1 VDSLSTIARRRRPTR
16 PIRRASACAYG
27 QAVRIAV
34 LSDLHLGTRTR
45 VDLARRAD
53 VRARLVERIRGF
65 DEVVL
70 LGDAIELRDRPLNVA
85 LAAAEPFLAEL
96 GASLGNGRVVL
107 VPGNHDHRLV
117 HETLD
122 GRRGSG
128 SLVQDIGPG
137 RRGAAGAI
145 RDRLATELVVA
156 YPGWRVTDRVWATH
170 GHYLDAHSNAPTL
183 ECVMAALT
191 GLARRRPAMRAGSE
205 RDYEAVLAPAYGL
218 YYRVAQRPR
227 LGALAD
233 AGKALVRR
241 AEAGLGTRGP
251 ADRRACGRAIA
262 RLRLGGGRLGPV
274 PGELRRPGLL
284 PFALV
289 LERLGIEADHV
300 LFGHTHR
307 AGPLP
312 GDPASSWRCRNG
324 TALWNTGSWVYD
336 PGRVAHDR
344 SSPYWPGTLVTLE
357 GSDPPRLQ
365 HLLGTIP
372 EEVGT
377 HEKTARDV

>member
-1 VDSLSTIARRRRPTR
+1 
-16 PIRRASACAYG
+16 
-27 QAVRIAV
+27 VRIAV

-45 VDLARRAD
+45 VDLARRPD
-53 VRARLVERIRGF
+53 VRARIVERIRGF

-70 LGDAIELRDRPLNVA
+70 LGDAIELRDRPIAVA
-85 LAAAEPFLAEL
+85 LASAGPFLAEL
-96 GASLGNGRVVL
+96 GASLRNGRVVL

-117 HETLD
+117 HETRD
-122 GRRGSG
+122 RRRVSG
-128 SLVQDIGPG
+128 SLVREIAPG
-137 RRGAAGAI
+137 CGGAAGAI
-145 RDRLATELVVA
+145 RDRLGTELVVA

-170 GHYLDAHSNAPTL
+170 GHYLDAHSDTPTL

-191 GLARRRPAMRAGSE
+191 GLARRRPAMRASSE

-233 AGKALVRR
+233 PGKALVRR

-251 ADRRACGRAIA
+251 PPDRSARGRGIA
-262 RLRLGGGRLGPV
+262 RLRLGGGRLGPA

-289 LERLGIEADHV
+289 LERLRIEADHV

-312 GDPASSWRCRNG
+312 GDPAGSWRCRNG

-336 PGRVAHDR
+336 PVRVANDR

-365 HLLGTIP
+365 HLLETIP

>member
-1 VDSLSTIARRRRPTR
+1 M
-16 PIRRASACAYG
+16 
-27 QAVRIAV
+27 RIAV

-45 VDLARRAD
+45 VDLARRPE
-53 VRARLVERIRGF
+53 VRARIMERIRGC

-70 LGDAIELRDRPLNVA
+70 LGDAIELRDRPLDVA
-85 LAAAEPFLAEL
+85 LAASEPFLTEL
-96 GASLGNGRVVL
+96 GASLRNGRVVL

-117 HETLD
+117 HETRE
-122 GRRGSG
+122 RRRASG
-128 SLVQDIGPG
+128 SLVTEIGPG

-145 RDRLATELVVA
+145 RDRLGCELVVA

-183 ECVMAALT
+183 ECTMAALT
-191 GLARRRPAMRAGSE
+191 GLARGRPAMRAASP
-205 RDYEAVLAPAYGL
+205 RDYEAVLAPTYGL
-218 YYRVAQRPR
+218 YYRIAQRPH
-227 LGALAD
+227 LHALAD

-241 AEAGLGTRGP
+241 VEAGLGTRGP
-251 ADRRACGRAIA
+251 ASNGGAPVRGIA
-262 RLRLGGGRLGPV
+262 SLRLGGGRLGTA

-289 LERLGIEADHV
+289 LERLRIEADHV

-312 GDPASSWRCRNG
+312 GDPASLWRGRNG

-336 PGRVAHDR
+336 PGRAGADDS

-357 GSDPPRLQ
+357 GSGPPRLH
-365 HLLGTIP
+365 HLLQALP
-372 EEVGT
+372 EFLR
-377 HEKTARDV
+377 AAA

>member
-1 VDSLSTIARRRRPTR
+1 M
-16 PIRRASACAYG
+16 
-27 QAVRIAV
+27 RIAV

-45 VDLARRAD
+45 VDLARRPD
-53 VRARLVERIRGF
+53 VRARIVERIRGF

-70 LGDAIELRDRPLNVA
+70 LGDAIELRDRPLAVA
-85 LAAAEPFLAEL
+85 LAAAGPFLAEL
-96 GASLGNGRVVL
+96 GASLRNGRVVL

-117 HETLD
+117 HETRD
-122 GRRGSG
+122 RRRASG
-128 SLVQDIGPG
+128 SLVREIAPG
-137 RRGAAGAI
+137 RRGVAGAI
-145 RDRLATELVVA
+145 RDRLGSELVVA

-170 GHYLDAHSNAPTL
+170 GHYLDAHSDAPTL

-191 GLARRRPAMRAGSE
+191 GLARRRPAMRASTE
-205 RDYEAVLAPAYGL
+205 HDYEAVLAPAYGL
-218 YYRVAQRPR
+218 YYRIAQRPR
-227 LGALAD
+227 LHAFAD

-241 AEAGLGTRGP
+241 LEAGLDTRGP
-251 ADRRACGRAIA
+251 APDGRARGRGTGA
-262 RLRLGGGRLGPV
+262 RLRMGGGRLGLA

-312 GDPASSWRCRNG
+312 GDPDSVWRCRGG

-336 PGRVAHDR
+336 PGRVGAHGR

-357 GSDPPRLQ
+357 GSDRPRLH
-365 HLLGTIP
+365 HLLETIP
-372 EEVGT
+372 EGVA
-377 HEKTARDV
+377 TA

>member
-1 VDSLSTIARRRRPTR
+1 
-16 PIRRASACAYG
+16 
-27 QAVRIAV
+27 VRVAV

-45 VDLARRAD
+45 VDLARRSD
-53 VRARLVERIRGF
+53 VRARIVERIRGF

-70 LGDAIELRDRPLNVA
+70 LGDAIELRDRPLAVA
-85 LAAAEPFLAEL
+85 LEAAGPFLAEL
-96 GASLGNGRVVL
+96 GASLRNGRVVL

-117 HETLD
+117 HETRD
-122 GRRGSG
+122 RRRTSG
-128 SLVQDIGPG
+128 SFVREIAPG
-137 RRGAAGAI
+137 RRGAVGAI
-145 RDRLATELVVA
+145 RDRLGTELVVA

-170 GHYLDAHSNAPTL
+170 GHYLDAHSDTPTL

-191 GLARRRPAMRAGSE
+191 GLARRRPAMRASSE

-227 LGALAD
+227 LHALAD
-233 AGKALVRR
+233 AGKALVCRV
-241 AEAGLGTRGP
+241 EAGLDTRGP
-251 ADRRACGRAIA
+251 APDGGARGRGTA
-262 RLRLGGGRLGPV
+262 RLRMGGGRLGLA
-274 PGELRRPGLL
+274 PGEVRRPGLL

-312 GDPASSWRCRNG
+312 GDPEGVWRCRGG

-336 PGRVAHDR
+336 PGRVGAHDR
-344 SSPYWPGTLVTLE
+344 GSPYWPGTLVTLE
-357 GSDPPRLQ
+357 GSDPPRLH
-365 HLLGTIP
+365 HLLETIP

-377 HEKTARDV
+377 A

>member
-1 VDSLSTIARRRRPTR
+1 
-16 PIRRASACAYG
+16 
-27 QAVRIAV
+27 VRIAV

-45 VDLARRAD
+45 VDLARRPD
-53 VRARLVERIRGF
+53 VRARIAERVRGF

-70 LGDAIELRDRPLNVA
+70 LGDAIELRDRPLDVA
-85 LAAAEPFLAEL
+85 LEAAGPFLAEL
-96 GASLGNGRVVL
+96 GAALGNGRVVL

-117 HETLD
+117 HETRD
-122 GRRGSG
+122 RRASG
-128 SLVQDIGPG
+128 SFVQEIGPG

-145 RDRLATELVVA
+145 RDRLGSELVVA

-191 GLARRRPAMRAGSE
+191 GLARRRPAMRARSE
-205 RDYEAVLAPAYGL
+205 RDYEAVLAPAYGM

-227 LGALAD
+227 LHALAD

-241 AEAGLGTRGP
+241 LEAGLGTRGP
-251 ADRRACGRAIA
+251 APDGSGRGRGLAG
-262 RLRLGGGRLGPV
+262 LRIGGGRLGPA

-312 GDPASSWRCRNG
+312 GDPASSWRSRGG

-336 PGRVAHDR
+336 AGRVGAHGR
-344 SSPYWPGTLVTLE
+344 NSPYWPGTLVTLE
-357 GSDPPRLQ
+357 GSQPPRLH
-365 HLLGTIP
+365 HLLETIP
-372 EEVGT
+372 
-377 HEKTARDV
+377 D

>member
-1 VDSLSTIARRRRPTR
+1 
-16 PIRRASACAYG
+16 
-27 QAVRIAV
+27 VRIAV

-45 VDLARRAD
+45 VDLVRRPD
-53 VRARLVERIRGF
+53 VRARIVERIRGF

-70 LGDAIELRDRPLNVA
+70 LGDAIELRDRPLDVA

-96 GASLGNGRVVL
+96 GASLRNGRVVL

-117 HETLD
+117 HETRD
-122 GRRGSG
+122 RGRGSG
-128 SLVQDIGPG
+128 SLVREIRPG
-137 RRGAAGAI
+137 SRGAAGAI
-145 RDRLATELVVA
+145 RDRVGRELVVA

-170 GHYLDAHSNAPTL
+170 GHYLDAHSSAPTL

-218 YYRVAQRPR
+218 YYRIAQRPR
-227 LGALAD
+227 LHALAD

-251 ADRRACGRAIA
+251 GPNGRARGRGLA
-262 RLRLGGGRLGPV
+262 GLRLGGGRLGPV

-312 GDPASSWRCRNG
+312 GDLPSVWRCRNG
-324 TALWNTGSWVYD
+324 TSLWNTGNWVYD
-336 PGRVAHDR
+336 RSRVAHDPA
-344 SSPYWPGTLVTLE
+344 SPYWPGTLVTLE
-357 GSDPPRLQ
+357 GSGPPRLQ
-365 HLLGTIP
+365 RLLETIP
-372 EEVGT
+372 EEV
-377 HEKTARDV
+377 ETA

>member
-1 VDSLSTIARRRRPTR
+1 
-16 PIRRASACAYG
+16 
-27 QAVRIAV
+27 VRIAV

-45 VDLARRAD
+45 VDLARRPD
-53 VRARLVERIRGF
+53 VRARIVERIRGF

-70 LGDAIELRDRPLNVA
+70 LGDAIELRDRPLAVA
-85 LAAAEPFLAEL
+85 LAAAGPFLAEL
-96 GASLGNGRVVL
+96 GASLRNGRVVL

-117 HETLD
+117 HETRD
-122 GRRGSG
+122 RRRASG
-128 SLVQDIGPG
+128 SLVREIAPG
-137 RRGAAGAI
+137 RRGVAGAI
-145 RDRLATELVVA
+145 RDRLGSELVVA

-191 GLARRRPAMRAGSE
+191 GLARRRPAMRASSE
-205 RDYEAVLAPAYGL
+205 RDYEAVLAPTYGL
-218 YYRVAQRPR
+218 YYQVAQRPR
-227 LGALAD
+227 LHAFAD

-241 AEAGLGTRGP
+241 LEVGLDTRGP
-251 ADRRACGRAIA
+251 ARNGRARGRA
-262 RLRLGGGRLGPV
+262 TASLRMGGGRLGLA

-300 LFGHTHR
+300 VFGHTHR

-312 GDPASSWRCRNG
+312 GDPESVWRCRGG

-336 PGRVAHDR
+336 PGRVGAHGR
-344 SSPYWPGTLVTLE
+344 GSPYWPGTLVTLE
-357 GSDPPRLQ
+357 GSDPPQLH
-365 HLLGTIP
+365 HLLETIP
-372 EEVGT
+372 EEVG
-377 HEKTARDV
+377 AA